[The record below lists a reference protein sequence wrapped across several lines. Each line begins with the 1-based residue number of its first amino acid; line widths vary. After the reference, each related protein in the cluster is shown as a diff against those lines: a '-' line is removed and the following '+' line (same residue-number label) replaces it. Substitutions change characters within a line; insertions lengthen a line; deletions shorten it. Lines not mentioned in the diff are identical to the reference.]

1 MDGNPFKVI
10 KYGYCPVDFP
20 TNPLSSS
27 PCGAEFVTAFD
38 PSIRIDD
45 KTWTS
50 SNASSTSTSPDMAER
65 IRNMAT
71 PDLNKAGGFLPWEF
85 LFGEDHNQ
93 TRLENPLSW
102 RLSTVTPPNKKKCF
116 F

>member
-1 MDGNPFKVI
+1 MAS
-10 KYGYCPVDFP
+10 PVDFP

-50 SNASSTSTSPDMAER
+50 SNASSTSTSPDKAER

-71 PDLNKAGGFLPWEF
+71 PDLNKAGDFYHGNFCLGKITQSNAAGKSSIMEV
-85 LFGEDHNQ
+85 DYS
-93 TRLENPLSW
+93 NP
-102 RLSTVTPPNKKKCF
+102 P
-116 F
+116 

>member
-45 KTWTS
+45 KLGPPPMPAPPALRPTWPKGS
-50 SNASSTSTSPDMAER
+50 
-65 IRNMAT
+65 AT
-71 PDLNKAGGFLPWEF
+71 WPRPI
-85 LFGEDHNQ
+85 
-93 TRLENPLSW
+93 
-102 RLSTVTPPNKKKCF
+102 
-116 F
+116 